1 MECLPILE
9 KISKKLN
16 IPNILLYNS
25 YRKFSRAQSTIHRC
39 LRTIPPKRL
48 EQTDAIIF
56 GYLLQHL
63 DIEQITE
70 KELYSLWW
78 LITAFFTDD
87 NPYGTWWIAKGLRID
102 INEFDVNCV
111 NLSLKLSCPLLKIV
125 NDEMYSIIEKQYKE
139 ILLQ

>member
-1 MECLPILE
+1 MYL
-9 KISKKLN
+9 
-16 IPNILLYNS
+16 NILLYNS
-25 YRKFSRAQSTIHRC
+25 YRKFSISSKYYTWRC

-48 EQTDAIIF
+48 EKTDAIIF

-102 INEFDVNCV
+102 INEFDNNCV
-111 NLSLKLSCPLLKIV
+111 NLSLEISCPLLKIV
-125 NDEMYSIIEKQYKE
+125 K
-139 ILLQ
+139 

>member
-25 YRKFSRAQSTIHRC
+25 YRKFSRAQSIIYKC
-39 LRTIPPKRL
+39 FRTIPPKRL
-48 EQTDAIIF
+48 EETDVIIF

-63 DIEQITE
+63 NIEEITE

-102 INEFDVNCV
+102 INEFDDNCV
-111 NLSLKLSCPLLKIV
+111 NLSLKLSCPLLKIA
-125 NDEMYSIIEKQYKE
+125 NDEVYSKQYKE

>member
-25 YRKFSRAQSTIHRC
+25 YRKFSKAQNTIYRIF
-39 LRTIPPKRL
+39 RTFPPKRL
-48 EQTDAIIF
+48 EEMDVIIF
-56 GYLLQHL
+56 GYLLKFL
-63 DIEQITE
+63 NSEEITE

-78 LITAFFTDD
+78 LITAFYTDD
-87 NPYGTWWIAKGLRID
+87 NPYGTWWIARGLRM
-102 INEFDVNCV
+102 NKHEFDNNCV

-125 NDEMYSIIEKQYKE
+125 NNEVYSKEYKE

>member
-1 MECLPILE
+1 MECLSLLE

-25 YRKFSRAQSTIHRC
+25 FRKFNKAQSRIWKC

-48 EQTDAIIF
+48 EKIDIVIF

-63 DIEQITE
+63 NFEEITE

-78 LITAFFTDD
+78 LITAHYTDD
-87 NPYGTWWIAKGLRID
+87 NPYGTWWIAKGLRMD
-102 INEFDVNCV
+102 INEFDNNCV

-139 ILLQ
+139 IIL